1 MIELLHDE
9 LTFMFPD
16 VHPEA
21 RLRITL
27 QRTLR
32 IPEDD
37 QSYPLPPGLG
47 RFPIR
52 HIDDYRDRVPASSI
66 RRGGVIVPMYQ
77 SEALWISFD
86 SDTIPDHR
94 AEYPFVVQI
103 AAGKINAVSGE
114 NWQEGLT
121 ANPQSYVVVPK
132 QPWLDG
138 FNIGRGIVRQFV
150 AMPLGSGFTVEEQV
164 TGAAEHG
171 GLQISVS
178 PMKREEFESRFPKVK
193 RGEQASTMMFGRA
206 LPSECQ
212 PAACYDMGLA
222 PGGRMRQKIAS
233 DSFGAAVWNTT
244 KRSRCF
250 IHLLDALTWRQVTRA
265 NPPHPP
271 FTAHEYARLKLPWF
285 EYYDNEIKALDGNGT
300 LSDTQPTS
308 EIAKQKQQARPVMPD
323 AAQVTSI
330 TTLYPKHDRAVREG
344 EF

>member
-1 MIELLHDE
+1 MIELLRDE

-32 IPEDD
+32 LPEDD
-37 QSYPLPPGLG
+37 RTYPLPPGLG
-47 RFPIR
+47 RFPMR
-52 HIDDYRDRVPASSI
+52 HIDDYRERVPASSI

-77 SEALWISFD
+77 SEALWISFH
-86 SDTIPDHR
+86 SDEIADHR
-94 AEYPFVVQI
+94 AGYPFVVQI
-103 AAGKINAVSGE
+103 AAGKVNAVSGE
-114 NWQEGLT
+114 QWQEGL
-121 ANPQSYVVVPK
+121 AASPQSYVVVPK

-138 FNIGRGIVRQFV
+138 FNVGRGIVRQFV

-178 PMKREEFESRFPKVK
+178 PMKREEFESRFPKVD
-193 RGEQASTMMFGRA
+193 REATPMYGRA
-206 LPSECQ
+206 FP
-212 PAACYDMGLA
+212 PGTCYSLATADMGLA
-222 PGGRMRQKIAS
+222 PGGRMRQEIAR
-233 DSFGAAVWNTT
+233 DPYGLAVWDTT
-244 KRSRCF
+244 RRSRCF
-250 IHLLDALTWRQVTRA
+250 IHLLDALTWRQVTTS

-285 EYYDNEIKALDGNGT
+285 EYYDKEIKALGGSAT
-300 LSDTQPTS
+300 LAGTQPTS
-308 EIAKQKQQARPVMPD
+308 EFAKQHQQARPVMPD
-323 AAQVTSI
+323 GAQVTSI
-330 TTLYPKHDRAVREG
+330 TTLHPKHDRVVREG

>member
-1 MIELLHDE
+1 MIELLRDE
-9 LTFMFPD
+9 LTFTFPD

-21 RLRITL
+21 TLRITL

-32 IPEDD
+32 LPEDD
-37 QSYPLPPGLG
+37 RTYPLPPGLG
-47 RFPIR
+47 RFPMR

-86 SDTIPDHR
+86 SDEIADHR
-94 AEYPFVVQI
+94 ADYPFVVQI

-114 NWQEGLT
+114 LWQEGLT
-121 ANPQSYVVVPK
+121 ASPQSYVVAPK

-138 FNIGRGIVRQFV
+138 FNVGRGIVRQFV

-164 TGAAEHG
+164 TGSGEHG

-178 PMKREEFESRFPKVK
+178 PMKREEFESRFPKVD
-193 RGEQASTMMFGRA
+193 REATVMYGRA
-206 LPSECQ
+206 LPPGVCRSRVCF
-212 PAACYDMGLA
+212 DMGLA
-222 PGGRMRQKIAS
+222 PGGRMRQEIAR
-233 DSFGAAVWNTT
+233 DPYGLAVWNTT

-250 IHLLDALTWRQVTRA
+250 LHLLDALTWRQVVGA

-271 FTAHEYARLKLPWF
+271 FTAQEYARLKLPWF
-285 EYYDNEIKALDGNGT
+285 EYYDKEIKALDGSKT
-300 LSDTQPTS
+300 LAGAKPTT
-308 EIAKQKQQARPVMPD
+308 EMAQQRHQARPVVPD
-323 AAQVTSI
+323 TAQVTSI

>member
-1 MIELLHDE
+1 MIELLRDV

-32 IPEDD
+32 LPEDD
-37 QSYPLPPGLG
+37 RTYPLPPGLG
-47 RFPIR
+47 RFQMR
-52 HIDDYRDRVPASSI
+52 HIDDYRERVPASSI

-86 SDTIPDHR
+86 SDEIADHR
-94 AEYPFVVQI
+94 ADYPFVVQI
-103 AAGKINAVSGE
+103 AAGKVNAVSGE
-114 NWQEGLT
+114 LWHEGL
-121 ANPQSYVVVPK
+121 AASPQSYVVVPT

-138 FNIGRGIVRQFV
+138 FNVGRGIVRQFV

-178 PMKREEFESRFPKVK
+178 PMKWEEFESRFPKVK
-193 RGEQASTMMFGRA
+193 RVEEANTVMFGRS
-206 LPSECQ
+206 LPTECQ
-212 PAACYDMGLA
+212 SAACYDLGLA
-222 PGGRMRQKIAS
+222 PGGRMRQEIAR
-233 DSFGAAVWNTT
+233 DPYGLAVWDTT
-244 KRSRCF
+244 RRSRCF
-250 IHLLDALTWRQVTRA
+250 IHLLDALTWRQVTGS

-285 EYYDNEIKALDGNGT
+285 EYYDKEIKALGGSAT
-300 LSDTQPTS
+300 LAGTQPTS
-308 EIAKQKQQARPVMPD
+308 EFAKQHQQARPVMPD
-323 AAQVTSI
+323 GAQVTSI
-330 TTLYPKHDRAVREG
+330 TTLHPKHTRVVREG